1 MGFQRG
7 QRIITDDL
15 RLNVDATASFR
26 ANERSSW
33 PNLVSNNDNGTFAN
47 DASFGSDPRG
57 AFIELDGTNDYIDF
71 GDISWVDTTDLT
83 LSFAARLTG
92 GSYSNDQDFITK
104 GNHSSTRPL
113 TIWYDIHAGSDPSV
127 GSGNEKCLS
136 VIVRGSNNDERIWI
150 SGPTDSIKGDK
161 DFAIDIVIDTTN
173 KRVHAYKDGELL
185 MESAANSD
193 FVGIKA
199 VTSTLRLG
207 IDTAGTKDMQGRFYY
222 FRIYERCLS
231 ADEIKKNYNAV
242 KGRFT

>member
-1 MGFQRG
+1 MGVSRG
-7 QRIITDDL
+7 SIINTDQL
-15 RLNVDATASFR
+15 RLNVDATVA
-26 ANERSSW
+26 ARSDSSNIW
-33 PNLVSNNDNGTFAN
+33 QNLVNGEDNGTLNNNASLSG
-47 DASFGSDPRG
+47 DAKGG
-57 AFIELDGTNDYIDF
+57 FISLDGTDDFIDF

-92 GSYSNDQDFITK
+92 GSYNNDQDFITK

-113 TIWYDIHAGSDPSV
+113 TIWYDIDAGSTPSV
-127 GSGNEKCLS
+127 GANNERCLS

-150 SGPTDSIKGDK
+150 AGPTDSIEGDK

-185 MESAANSD
+185 MESGVNSD

-199 VTSTLRLG
+199 VTNTLRLG
-207 IDTAGTKDMQGRFYY
+207 IDAAGVKDMEGRFYY

-231 ADEIKKNYNAV
+231 AEEIKKNYNAV
-242 KGRFT
+242 KGRFE